1 MMGSHADVREL
12 DAAEMAETSGGGFW
26 SWLLGTSEPAFGGFG
41 GGSSGGGGASGS
53 W

>member
-1 MMGSHADVREL
+1 MTESHMDLTEL
-12 DAAEMAETSGGGFW
+12 DAAEMAETSGGSLW
-26 SWLLGTSEPAFGGFG
+26 SWLFGEPSFGGFG

>member
-1 MMGSHADVREL
+1 MSDSQHLVEL
-12 DAAEMAETSGGGFW
+12 DAAEMAETSGGGLW
-26 SWLLGTSEPAFGGFG
+26 SWLFGEPATGFG